1 MKVTTLIEDKEGF
14 DKDLSFEHGLSMFI
28 EDDGC
33 NVLFDSGQSG
43 NIIENAEALNIDL
56 NKIDFIILSHG
67 HYDHCG
73 GIKKLLGSYDIK
85 PKLIVGNE
93 FFERCNKYRLYS
105 EEERKKLADGS
116 RYKYIGIDF
125 DRKFIEDK
133 GIDIV
138 EASERGI
145 MKISDNIFVFSNFKK
160 FYNFEKISNS
170 MMYLKDNKYI
180 IDDFHEEICVGIRTK
195 KGLIVLMGCAHVG
208 FLNMMKTIEERTCD
222 KIIGII
228 GGTHLVKADEGRI
241 RKSVDLL
248 KTMDLEI
255 IGLSHCTGENAAK
268 VLKENYD
275 DLFLNKTGTVLQ
287 L

>member
-105 EEERKKLADGS
+105 EEERKKLADRS